1 METLQPPT
9 GSRAAAKAET
19 RAALIEAALAEFS
32 ERGFDAP
39 SLDAICARAG
49 FTRGAFYVHF
59 KSREELIV
67 AVMET
72 VLGALLDAVIGTDAE
87 GGRLAQTIDLY
98 VNLSAQGRE
107 RLDQTGEA
115 GGGLAGR
122 VADVPLHQ
130 VLAAAERAP
139 EFRDRLCELL
149 AEAIERLVGVVERE
163 GERGAVRD
171 DLGAR
176 ELSSLLLLLALGL
189 RVATDLGLP
198 IEVEPVRAAAKR
210 LVER

>member
-72 VLGALLDAVIGTDAE
+72 VLGALLDAVIGTDAAD
-87 GGRLAQTIDLY
+87 GQLAQTIDLY
-98 VNLSAQGRE
+98 VDLSAQGRQ
-107 RLDQTGEA
+107 RLDESRGEPA
-115 GGGLAGR
+115 GL

-139 EFRDRLCELL
+139 EFRDRLNEIL
-149 AEAIERLVGVVERE
+149 ADAIGRLVAVVDRE

-176 ELSSLLLLLALGL
+176 EMSTLLLLLALGL

-210 LVER
+210 MLER